1 MNIVVSLF
9 AQENEEKY
17 VIRFKKIAAGDTNS
31 EYLFIIILN
40 NQLRDYE
47 LMFTT
52 LSNSN
57 MNGMLKVI
65 KFWLKVF
72 PVCFNAAS

>member
-31 EYLFIIILN
+31 EYLFIIILSN
-40 NQLRDYE
+40 LAGILR
-47 LMFTT
+47 
-52 LSNSN
+52 S
-57 MNGMLKVI
+57 
-65 KFWLKVF
+65 
-72 PVCFNAAS
+72 